1 MANNMMRENNGD
13 HTKTTLQRTLEKSH
27 DFDIK
32 AVFLRANQMTKANF
46 ATLIQACIVLVVVFA
61 IIGAITQPYIT
72 VHDDGSFTIQHQS
85 FIEIASVFV
94 VSPLITGLY
103 MLGLSH
109 ARNTPR
115 TVFALFDYIPLIF
128 LLALT
133 QLVNSILMQLGLVLL
148 IIPGLYFWMATSF
161 SLMLV
166 ADKSLTPLKAILL
179 SCRVFNA
186 YWGQITALFM
196 IMAVLAITIPL
207 TLGLSLIWIMPLYF
221 SLIGVLYE
229 KLIGGEQ
236 VRTEAKP
243 KERNESSFDA

>member
-1 MANNMMRENNGD
+1 M
-13 HTKTTLQRTLEKSH
+13 SP
-27 DFDIK
+27 
-32 AVFLRANQMTKANF
+32 
-46 ATLIQACIVLVVVFA
+46 CI
-61 IIGAITQPYIT
+61 
-72 VHDDGSFTIQHQS
+72 
-85 FIEIASVFV
+85 
-94 VSPLITGLY
+94 
-103 MLGLSH
+103 
-109 ARNTPR
+109 
-115 TVFALFDYIPLIF
+115 FDYIPLIF

>member
-1 MANNMMRENNGD
+1 MANNMMPDDNGD
-13 HTKTTLQRTLEKSH
+13 HTKTRLQRTLEKSH

-32 AVFLRANQMTKANF
+32 AVFLQANRMTKANF
-46 ATLIQACIVLVVVFA
+46 ATLFQACLVLVVVFI

-72 VHDDGSFTIQHQS
+72 VHDDGTFTIQHQS
-85 FIEIASVFV
+85 IIEIATVFV
-94 VSPLITGLY
+94 VSPLIAGLY
-103 MLGLSH
+103 MLGVSH

-115 TVFALFDYIPLIF
+115 TVFAIFNYIPLIF

-133 QLVNSILMQLGLVLL
+133 QLVNSILVQLGLVLL
-148 IIPGLYFWMATSF
+148 IIPGVYLWMATSF
-161 SLMLV
+161 SLILV

-186 YWGQITALFM
+186 YWGQLTALFM

-207 TLGLSLIWIMPLYF
+207 TLGFSLIWIMPLYF

-243 KERNESSFDA
+243 EERNESSFDA